1 MLEIQEVN
9 MTNNTKG
16 QIHQVLDKM
25 TCGAPLPWRGRWQM
39 FFYPFDVHNQ
49 AKRPGNKEVEMSG
62 NLEIRLQGLR
72 GQSSLEMGEK
82 Q

>member
-1 MLEIQEVN
+1 MSYAVPHPKRGSRQ
-9 MTNNTKG
+9 M
-16 QIHQVLDKM
+16 
-25 TCGAPLPWRGRWQM
+25 PL
-39 FFYPFDVHNQ
+39 YPFDVHNQ
-49 AKRPGNKEVEMSG
+49 AKNPGKKELGMSG